1 MKILKKRDL
10 KQIVFIYPS
19 DIGFHGFM
27 EIYKKC
33 IAEPFSVLVNDTT
46 LTSNYPV
53 SLRNNLI
60 I

>member
-1 MKILKKRDL
+1 MKVLKKRDL
-10 KQIVFIYPS
+10 KQIVFNYPS
-19 DIGFHGFM
+19 DIGFDGFM

-33 IAEPFSVLVNDTT
+33 IGEPFFVLVNDTT
-46 LTSNYPV
+46 LISNCPV

>member
-19 DIGFHGFM
+19 DIGFDGFM